1 MQLYGSFPEEMRFSK
16 ARTAAVWRK
25 SCSLG
30 PFPFPLYLIP
40 AISSAMMNQ
49 RLTLHFGILL
59 PRPFTNRKDSLLTI
73 PSNGILFRY
82 DIYWR
87 RTFSRDSFMGTSRW
101 RPFFVLFRE
110 MQWQS
115 KSTSMFL
122 IESASPIRIPV
133 LYRVRTIAGI
143 AIRQEEGTFSLSR
156 NESHA
161 LNSLE
166 ISSCV

>member
-1 MQLYGSFPEEMRFSK
+1 MQLYGSFPEETRFSK
-16 ARTAAVWRK
+16 ARTVAVWRK

-87 RTFSRDSFMGTSRW
+87 RTFSRDSFMGTVVDVRFLSYSETCNDNQN
-101 RPFFVLFRE
+101 PHQCSLLKVL
-110 MQWQS
+110 
-115 KSTSMFL
+115 
-122 IESASPIRIPV
+122 P
-133 LYRVRTIAGI
+133 LYV
-143 AIRQEEGTFSLSR
+143 SLCYIGY
-156 NESHA
+156 EQ
-161 LNSLE
+161 LPE
-166 ISSCV
+166 